1 MMDQPDVETRHGRE
15 PCHSQIDP
23 SGSRHDEVRAAW
35 AGKAIGSAALILM
48 LANLSSSLIG
58 FMRQAVIA
66 HVFGAGMDSDAF
78 YAASIVPQMFYD
90 LTIGAAVSAALIPTF
105 SSIVKL
111 RDKEALTDVAG
122 SVLALAWIVLAA
134 TVVLLVVFA
143 HPFMAGIAAMCRCA
157 TGSAE
162 LNRTVEVLR
171 VLLPSLFFLGTSAVL
186 LATLYSVQRF
196 TAPAFAGMLYHAGI
210 ILGAVLLVRPLGVL
224 ALPVGAVVGAAGQ
237 AMVQVPAL
245 VRNGIMPR
253 PRLGLTPE
261 VRRILRLYLPVAAG
275 LLVSI
280 VGQIIDLGFK
290 WKLGKARL
298 TDMQF
303 ATTLTQ
309 FPIGI
314 AVAALSFAVLPALS
328 ADAALNRMD
337 DFKDSLVLG
346 IRVVLFLTIPA
357 ALGYLVLATP
367 IVSLVYQ
374 SGHLTVANVS
384 RTAAALTGY
393 AIQIPFV
400 GIDQLMIFAFYARK
414 NTITP
419 MLVGV
424 LGVGI
429 YVAGAYI
436 LIPRL
441 NIFGLAL
448 ANTIQ
453 NTAHAAILLALL
465 LLSIGKL
472 DRRGLSLAV
481 VKIGLAGAV
490 MAGGAVLLLSL
501 MSAKAAA
508 GGFAAHALLA
518 LPPLLLGAGLYVG
531 TAALL
536 KSQEIELLLGLLRRR
551 MTR

>member
-1 MMDQPDVETRHGRE
+1 MDQSQVQTRGDRE
-15 PCHSQIDP
+15 PPDSQIDP
-23 SGSRHDEVRAAW
+23 NAPRHEAVRAAW

-48 LANLSSSLIG
+48 LANLSSSLLG
-58 FMRQAVIA
+58 FVRQAVIA
-66 HVFGAGMDSDAF
+66 HVFGAGLNSDAF

-105 SSIVKL
+105 SAIAKL
-111 RDKEALTDVAG
+111 HDREALTDTAG

-134 TVVLLVVFA
+134 TVVLLVIFA
-143 HPFMAGIAAMCRCA
+143 HPFMAGIAATCRCA
-157 TGSAE
+157 TGTAE
-162 LNRTVEVLR
+162 LNRSVEVLR
-171 VLLPSLFFLGTSAVL
+171 VLVPSLFFLGTSAVL

-210 ILGAVLLVRPLGVL
+210 ILGAILLVRPLGVL
-224 ALPVGAVVGAAGQ
+224 ALPLGAVVGNR
-237 AMVQVPAL
+237 V
-245 VRNGIMPR
+245 IPR
-253 PRLGLTPE
+253 PRLRLTPE
-261 VRRILRLYLPVAAG
+261 VRGILRLYLPVAAG

-290 WKLGKARL
+290 WKLGRARL
-298 TDMQF
+298 TDMQY

-314 AVAALSFAVLPALS
+314 AVAALSFAALPSLS

-337 DFKDSLVLG
+337 DFKDGLVLG
-346 IRVVLFLTIPA
+346 IRVVLFLTVPA

-367 IVSLVYQ
+367 IVSLVFQ
-374 SGHLTVANVS
+374 SGHFTPANVS
-384 RTAAALTGY
+384 RTAAALSGY

-429 YVAGAYI
+429 YVVSGYL

-441 NIFGLAL
+441 HVFGLAL

-453 NTAHAAILLALL
+453 NSAHAVILLALL

-481 VKIGLAGAV
+481 VKIGLAGAA
-490 MAGGAVLLLSL
+490 MAGGAALLLYF
-501 MSAKAAA
+501 MSARVGA
-508 GGFAAHALLA
+508 GGFAAHALLS
-518 LPPLLLGAGLYVG
+518 LPPLLLGAGLYFA

-551 MTR
+551 VAR

>member
-1 MMDQPDVETRHGRE
+1 MDQSQVQTRGDRE
-15 PCHSQIDP
+15 PPDSQIDP
-23 SGSRHDEVRAAW
+23 NAPRHEAVRAAW

-48 LANLSSSLIG
+48 LANLSSSLLG
-58 FMRQAVIA
+58 FVRQAVIA
-66 HVFGAGMDSDAF
+66 HVFGAGLNSDAF

-105 SSIVKL
+105 SAIAKL
-111 RDKEALTDVAG
+111 HDREALTDTAG

-134 TVVLLVVFA
+134 TVVLLVIFA
-143 HPFMAGIAAMCRCA
+143 HPFMAGIAATCRCA
-157 TGSAE
+157 TGTAE
-162 LNRTVEVLR
+162 LNRSVEVLR
-171 VLLPSLFFLGTSAVL
+171 VLVPSLFFLGTSAVL

-210 ILGAVLLVRPLGVL
+210 ILGAILLVRPIGVL
-224 ALPVGAVVGAAGQ
+224 ALPLGAVVGAAGQ
-237 AMVQVPAL
+237 ALVQVPAL
-245 VRNGIMPR
+245 VRNRVIPR
-253 PRLGLTPE
+253 PRLRLTPE
-261 VRRILRLYLPVAAG
+261 VRGILRLYLPVAAG

-290 WKLGKARL
+290 WKLGRARL
-298 TDMQF
+298 TDMQY

-314 AVAALSFAVLPALS
+314 AVAALSFAALPSLS

-337 DFKDSLVLG
+337 DFKDGLVLG
-346 IRVVLFLTIPA
+346 IRVVLFLTVPA

-367 IVSLVYQ
+367 IVSLVFQ
-374 SGHLTVANVS
+374 SGHFTPANVS
-384 RTAAALTGY
+384 RTAAALSGY

-429 YVAGAYI
+429 YVVSGYL

-441 NIFGLAL
+441 HVFGLAL

-453 NTAHAAILLALL
+453 NSAHAVILLALL

-472 DRRGLSLAV
+472 DRRGLSIAV
-481 VKIGLAGAV
+481 GKIGLAGAA
-490 MAGGAVLLLSL
+490 MAGGAALLLSL
-501 MSAKAAA
+501 MSARIAA
-508 GGFAAHALLA
+508 GGFAVHALLA
-518 LPPLLLGAGLYVG
+518 LPPLLLGAGLYFA

-551 MTR
+551 VAR